1 MAISDVNMLLGAGAA
16 AGLVLLGLAG
26 WQARRAQI
34 ASAEAAR
41 LRDKLAAR
49 DGALAAA
56 RADNAG
62 LAAEADRLALL
73 AQEREDLLHE
83 NQRLLEAGRQ
93 AAQLL
98 DAAPFPIWRRALDG
112 SLLWVNLRY
121 AEMTEAAPA
130 DVVARGIELAS
141 AHDLDRPRGLA
152 REARQAGHAMAEERR
167 FVAEGDRRNYRIYE
181 VPLPDG
187 FLGFAQDITQEAD
200 ARGQLRRHMEAHLEV
215 LRTISTATA
224 IFGAD
229 KRLVLWNRAYARLWQ
244 LDEAWLEQRPSFGE
258 VLEQLRAE
266 RRLPE
271 QVDWQSYKR
280 AQQAMFTTVIERQE
294 ELLHLPDGSTLRLVV
309 SAYPSGGLLFAYDD
323 VTRQLTLERATN
335 TLIAVQR
342 ATLDNLYE
350 AVVVYGQDGRL
361 SLYNRAFAELWH
373 LAPDMLHRQPHIT
386 ELLEATRPLMQRGNN
401 WATWRE
407 QAIDG
412 FAARRASQGRM
423 ERGDGRVIDY
433 ASVPLPDGAMLYTYM
448 DVSDSI
454 RIERAL
460 RERNE
465 ALERTDRMNAAF
477 ISNIT
482 HELRSP
488 LGTLISM
495 TEVLSQ
501 GILGPVNARQAEY
514 GRDIMQAS
522 RHLLRLLDDIIVIA
536 AIEVGQLALQPAPFA
551 PAELWQEDAAAW
563 RDLAEH
569 RGVAL
574 ELPAAAAGQEP
585 SCLGDVQRLRQ
596 ALGAA
601 MLAALNG
608 TPQGG
613 LVRLEAALV
622 EGRLRLGIAS
632 RSGGQVP
639 LNPPRLLADLVLGND
654 KRGQNGRNPTGRNQ
668 GPADLSLLV
677 ARGLIDL
684 HGGMVSQLPDEAGQM
699 VHIDLPI
706 LAGEI
711 AAPAQPH

>member
-1 MAISDVNMLLGAGAA
+1 MDIAGLNIILGAAAA

-26 WQARRAQI
+26 WQAVRAQRVSAALRETQLRL
-34 ASAEAAR
+34 ASHEA
-41 LRDKLAAR
+41 
-49 DGALAAA
+49 ALAAA

-73 AQEREDLLHE
+73 AQEHAALLGE

-98 DAAPFPIWRRALDG
+98 DAAPFPIWRRAPDG
-112 SLLWVNLRY
+112 ALVWVNLRY
-121 AEMTEAAPA
+121 AEMTEAAPT

-152 REARQAGHAMAEERR
+152 REAREAGHPVAEERR
-167 FVAEGDRRNYRIYE
+167 FVAEGDRRNYRIFE

-224 IFGAD
+224 IYGAD
-229 KRLVLWNRAYARLWQ
+229 KKLVLWNRAYARLWQ
-244 LDEAWLEQRPSFGE
+244 LDEAWLEQRPTFGE
-258 VLEQLRAE
+258 VLEQLRAS

-271 QVDWQSYKR
+271 QIDWQAYKR
-280 AQQAMFTTVIERQE
+280 AQLGLFTTVIERQE
-294 ELLHLPDGSTLRLVV
+294 ELIHLPDGSTLRLVI
-309 SAYPSGGLLFAYDD
+309 SAYPSGGLFFAYDD

-350 AVVVYGQDGRL
+350 AVVVYGPDGRL
-361 SLYNRAFAELWH
+361 SLYNRAFAELWQ
-373 LAPDMLHRQPHIT
+373 LAPDMLNHQPHIT
-386 ELLEATRPLMQRGNN
+386 ELLEATRPLMQHGND
-401 WATWRE
+401 WLTWRE

-536 AIEVGQLALQPAPFA
+536 AIEVGQLALEPAAFA
-551 PAELWQEDAAAW
+551 PDELWAETVPAW
-563 RDLAEH
+563 RELAEH
-569 RGVAL
+569 RGVVLDVAPQAD
-574 ELPAAAAGQEP
+574 LPACQ
-585 SCLGDVQRLRQ
+585 GDAQRLRQ
-596 ALGAA
+596 ALGSV
-601 MLAALNG
+601 MMAALNG

-613 LVRLEAALV
+613 EVRLTCGKTDKHGL
-622 EGRLRLGIAS
+622 LLSIAC
-632 RSGGQVP
+632 RSGGHAP
-639 LNPPRLLADLVLGND
+639 LNPPRLFADLVSTAE
-654 KRGQNGRNPTGRNQ
+654 RRQ
-668 GPADLSLLV
+668 GHADLSLLV
-677 ARGLIDL
+677 ARGLIEL
-684 HGGMVSQLPDEAGQM
+684 HGGDVTSLPDMQGVQ
-699 VHIDLPI
+699 ITLPI
-706 LAGEI
+706 LAGAI
-711 AAPAQPH
+711 AATVRPH